1 MKAPPNVI
9 KIGSDFFA
17 QPVLGPPVPVVV
29 HGDGCTRAPC
39 GCFGIS
45 AEVHE
50 AATGIL
56 VVRLLLAGEVVGV
69 VRLLPVSGR
78 LVMASAASYRASTT
92 EDWAW
97 HHQVVTELLLRESV
111 RLADK
116 CGCALD
122 TSWEEPRALL
132 AELGFVPVGLVL
144 RRGQVAG
151 EQA

>member
-1 MKAPPNVI
+1 MKATPNVI

-17 QPVLGPPVPVVV
+17 QPVLGPQVPVVV

-39 GCFGIS
+39 VCFGIS
-45 AEVHE
+45 TAVHTPE
-50 AATGIL
+50 TGIL
-56 VVRLLLAGEVVGV
+56 VVRLLLDGEVVGV
-69 VRLLPVSGR
+69 VRLLPASGR
-78 LVMASAASYRASTT
+78 LMMVSAATYRASTT

-111 RLADK
+111 RMADE

-132 AELGFVPVGLVL
+132 AELGFAPAGLVL
-144 RRGQVAG
+144 RRARRDAG
-151 EQA
+151 C